1 MDFIDYVS
9 RPMNKEDIVLMY
21 RINNVMPE
29 RSGLYLDFSESLFDL
44 VVSTYLGDDIMDDK
58 NVKEHFNWCW
68 NTTINNF
75 KKEKIHF
82 ESQELYDYFF
92 ILFHETFYNEKDKTE
107 VNFLLQFWRDIFS
120 YSKTKTSSELESF
133 LELYKIFDK
142 SLIN

>member
-9 RPMNKEDIVLMY
+9 RPMNKEDIILMY

-44 VVSTYLGDDIMDDK
+44 ITSTYLGDDIMNDK
-58 NVKEHFNWCW
+58 TIREHFNWCW
-68 NTTINNF
+68 NTTINSF

-92 ILFHETFYNEKDKTE
+92 ILFHETFYNERDKSE
-107 VNFLLQFWRDIFS
+107 VNFLIQFWRDIFS
-120 YSKTKTSSELESF
+120 YSKIKTSSELESF